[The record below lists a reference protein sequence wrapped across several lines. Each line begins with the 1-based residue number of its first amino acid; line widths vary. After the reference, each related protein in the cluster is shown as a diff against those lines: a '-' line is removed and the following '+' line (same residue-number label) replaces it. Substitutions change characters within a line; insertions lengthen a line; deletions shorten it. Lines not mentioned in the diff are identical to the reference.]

1 VEHVDELIAA
11 HALHALDADDE
22 RLVVE
27 HLAEC
32 ERCRAQLRELE
43 SVASTLAYAAPPAA
57 PPPELRERLMEAI
70 GPTVVTTAPAE
81 PVEQPAERGRWSWW
95 PRFSA
100 VAVPGL
106 ALLVL
111 ALALWNVSLRNDV
124 KNGEVQAVAPAPRV
138 GSVVAYRDG
147 QATLFGAL
155 RPAPAGHVYEAW
167 VVPQGESVPIAAGTF
182 HGGQGLSFT
191 LTHPAA
197 AGDTIIITLEP
208 GSGGAKPQGP
218 AVTQGVLAQ

>member
-22 RLVVE
+22 RIVVE
-27 HLAEC
+27 HLAGC
-32 ERCRAQLRELE
+32 ERCREQLRELE
-43 SVASTLAYAAPPAA
+43 SVASTLAYAAPAAA
-57 PPPELRERLMEAI
+57 PPPELRARLLEEI
-70 GPTVVTTAPAE
+70 GPTVVTAE
-81 PVEQPAERGRWSWW
+81 PTPEPADRGRWWWW
-95 PRFSA
+95 PRASV
-100 VAVPGL
+100 VAVPALGL
-106 ALLVL
+106 ALL
-111 ALALWNVSLRNDV
+111 ALAIWNVSLRNDV
-124 KNGEVQAVAPAPRV
+124 RNGEVQAVAPAPQV

-167 VVPQGESVPIAAGTF
+167 VLPRGQSVPIAAGTF

-208 GSGGAKPQGP
+208 GNGGSAPKGP
-218 AVTQGVLAQ
+218 AVTKGVLAQ